1 MQTLWQDLR
10 YAARMLRKQPAFTL
24 IAVLTL
30 ALGIGANT
38 AIFSV
43 VNAVLL
49 RPLPYAEA
57 DRLVVLWGN
66 FLKLNIERLPAK
78 AAEYVDYRD
87 QTQSFAQVAASSS
100 ADYNLT
106 GATQPERLAGTR
118 VTANLFALLGA
129 QPSQGRA
136 FNAADTQPGHDNL
149 AIISHGLWQRHFG
162 GAANVVGQTLRL
174 NEQNYTIVGVMPA
187 GFQYPHASL
196 RFGEPAE
203 LWTPLALTSEQLTQR
218 QPPYFLNVLARLKP
232 NVTLAQARTELTA
245 LAQRFE
251 TQQPGY
257 RGPNNADGGWRITAN
272 PLLEEAVGRSR
283 FALLL
288 LLGAVVLVLLIACAN
303 VANLLLVRATVRQRE
318 LAIRAALG
326 ASRWQIVRQLLC
338 ESLLLAGLG
347 GAGGLLLAWWGTQWS
362 VAALSK
368 LKLDNLPRV
377 SESNLDWR
385 VLGFTLLLSTLT
397 GLLFG
402 VLPAWQ
408 ASQPNVQQALKE
420 GGGTATRNRHW
431 LRNALVVGEIA
442 LAVLLLVGAGLL
454 LNSLVRVQRIKP
466 GLDIDKL
473 LFVELA
479 LPRERYPDAAKI
491 NAFYQE
497 LIQRVTSLPGVEQAS
512 AGNLIPL
519 GGAVT
524 SDPFAIEGRQL
535 DFAHPP
541 NAGWQLVAPNYF
553 RTLGIPL
560 LRGRD
565 FNAQDVNEAAII
577 NATLARQ
584 YWPNEDPLG
593 KRLSLGIPRSDNP
606 WKTIIGIVADTPQRT
621 LESAPGAD
629 WYLPL
634 PARTQRTTRLFV
646 RAAGDPA
653 GLTQAV
659 RQQVWAV
666 DKDQPIQA
674 ATTLHAFVADS
685 LAPRR
690 FNTWLLG
697 GFAALALL
705 LAALGIYSV
714 LAYAVT
720 QRTQEIGVR
729 MALGAQAGD
738 VVRLVLQQGLTL
750 ALCGVT
756 LGLAGAVAAARVLQS
771 LLFGVRAT
779 DPLTFG
785 AAALVLLA
793 VALLA
798 CWIPARRAA
807 RVDPLV
813 ALRCE

>member
-1 MQTLWQDLR
+1 MNYLWHDLR
-10 YAARMLRKQPAFTL
+10 YGARMLRKQPFFTL
-24 IAVLTL
+24 VAVLTL

-78 AAEYVDYRD
+78 AAEYVDYRE
-87 QTQSFAQVAASSS
+87 QTQSFAQVAASASE
-100 ADYNLT
+100 DYNLT
-106 GATQPERLAGTR
+106 GAGQSDQLAERLAGTR
-118 VTANLFALLGA
+118 VTANLFAMLDA

-136 FNAADTQPGHDNL
+136 FNDNDTQPGHDNVV
-149 AIISHGLWQRHFG
+149 IISHDLWQQRFG

-187 GFQYPHASL
+187 GFQYPHASF

-203 LWTPLALTSEQLTQR
+203 LWTPLALTTEQVAQR
-218 QPPYFLNVLARLKP
+218 QPPYFLNVLARLKSG
-232 NVTLAQARTELTA
+232 VTLGQARAELGA

-251 TQQPGY
+251 SQQPGY
-257 RGPNNADGGWRITAN
+257 RGPNNADGGWRITAT

-283 FALLL
+283 FALLM
-288 LLGAVVLVLLIACAN
+288 LLGAVAFVLLIACAN

-338 ESLLLAGLG
+338 ESLLLATLG
-347 GAGGLLLAWWGTQWS
+347 GAGGLLLAWWG
-362 VAALSK
+362 VEALAK

-377 SESNLDWR
+377 SETSLDWR
-385 VLGFTLLLSTLT
+385 VLGFTLLLTTLT
-397 GLLFG
+397 GVLFG

-408 ASQPNVQQALKE
+408 ASRPNVQQILKE
-420 GGGTATRNRHW
+420 GGGAATRNRHW

-442 LAVLLLVGAGLL
+442 LAMLLLVGAGLL
-454 LNSLVRVQRIKP
+454 LNSLIRVQRLKP

-479 LPRERYPDAAKI
+479 LPRERYPDAQKI
-491 NAFYQE
+491 NAFYQD
-497 LIQRVTSLPGVEQAS
+497 LTQRVSALPGVEQAS

-519 GGAVT
+519 SGTVT

-535 DFAHPP
+535 DFNHPP
-541 NAGWQLVAPNYF
+541 HAGWQLVAPNFF

-565 FNAQDVNEAAII
+565 FTSQDVNEVAII
-577 NATLARQ
+577 NQTMARK
-584 YWPNEDPLG
+584 YWPHEDPLG
-593 KRLSLGIPRSDNP
+593 KRLSLGLPRADNP

-634 PARTQRTTRLFV
+634 PTRTARTTRLFM

-653 GLTQAV
+653 ALIQAV

-674 ATTLHAFVADS
+674 ATTLRTFVVGS

-714 LAYAVT
+714 LSYAVT
-720 QRTQEIGVR
+720 QRTREIGVR
-729 MALGAQAGD
+729 LALGAQAGD
-738 VVRLVLQQGLTL
+738 VVRLILKQGLAL
-750 ALCGVT
+750 ALLGIG
-756 LGLAGAVAAARVLQS
+756 LGLAGALAGTRVLQS
-771 LLFGVRAT
+771 LLFGVRTT
-779 DPLTFG
+779 DPLTYS
-785 AAALVLLA
+785 AVAVVLLA

-798 CWIPARRAA
+798 CVIPARRAA